1 MSVQNP
7 EGISVACRQEFRIT
21 TPILPLLALV
31 FVNSDKMSSQRW
43 SHGRKQFLA
52 SQGADHRLGNWE
64 NCLYS
69 HLFLGSLENLEIG
82 QFLRHKQQRYQNT
95 LLTRTAGP
103 WTEVL
108 NTHRAWRLLVYVDYS
123 KFP

>member
-7 EGISVACRQEFRIT
+7 EGISVACRHEFRIT

-31 FVNSDKMSSQRW
+31 FVNSDKMSSQRWVRKLAVW

-82 QFLRHKQQRYQNT
+82 QFLCHKQQRYQNT
-95 LLTRTAGP
+95 LLTRTAGRRCC
-103 WTEVL
+103 
-108 NTHRAWRLLVYVDYS
+108 NKIRRGR
-123 KFP
+123 KF